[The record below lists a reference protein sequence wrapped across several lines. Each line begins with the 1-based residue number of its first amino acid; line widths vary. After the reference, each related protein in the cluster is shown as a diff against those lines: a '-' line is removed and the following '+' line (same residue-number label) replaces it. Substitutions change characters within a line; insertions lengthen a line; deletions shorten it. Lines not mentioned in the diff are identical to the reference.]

1 MGGIY
6 KKILVSEDEKPLAHA
21 LELKLKSAGYEVMV
35 AENGEMALDLLKQHT
50 FDLVLLDLVMPKKDG
65 FGVLTELQERG
76 DKTPVIVSSNLSQE
90 EDIKRAKSM
99 GAVDFFIKSDTALV
113 DIVKKVNT
121 YLQN

>member
-1 MGGIY
+1 MEGSS

-65 FGVLTELQERG
+65 FGVLAELQERG